1 MNLPLPKTGKRTD
14 AQRRAQNKYDRE
26 NVTVLSCKMRKSDAE
41 DFKAACKDSGTTPNA
56 VFNTAVAEFM
66 QDYAEEKLLNGSIK
80 HGAN

>member
-1 MNLPLPKTGKRTD
+1 MPLPKTGKRTD

-41 DFKAACKDSGTTPNA
+41 DFKAACKDSGTTVNA
-56 VFNTAVAEFM
+56 VFTRAAEEFVKN
-66 QDYAEEKLLNGSIK
+66 YAEEKLLNGSIK